1 MGSRWNED
9 PGRPR
14 GRHYDQQFADLA
26 RQGVDVHGEAHL
38 VEALLSSYRPEVT
51 APSVLDAGCGTGR
64 VAIELHRRGMQTVGV
79 DLDPEMLAAAQA
91 NAPELEWVEAD
102 LNTFELG
109 RSFDAAVLAGNVLLF
124 VESGREASV
133 VARVSAH
140 LAPGGLFI
148 CGFQV
153 RAGGYGPADVDRDAT
168 AAGLR
173 FVARWSTWDRKAWPR
188 DGGYQVS
195 LHRAPAAP

>member
-1 MGSRWNED
+1 MGSRWTED
-9 PGRPR
+9 PDRPR
-14 GRHYDQQFADLA
+14 GQHYDQRFAELA

-38 VEALLSSYRPEVT
+38 VAGLLSAYRPEVA

-64 VAIELHRRGMQTVGV
+64 VAIELHRRGIQTVGV
-79 DLDPEMLAAAQA
+79 DLDPEMLAAARA
-91 NAPELEWVEAD
+91 NAPALQWVEAD
-102 LNTFELG
+102 LAGLELG

-124 VESGREASV
+124 VEAGREAAV
-133 VARVSAH
+133 VARIAAH
-140 LAPGGLFI
+140 LAPRGLFI

-153 RAGGYGPADVDRDAT
+153 RPDGYGPTDLDRDAS

-173 FVARWSTWDRKAWPR
+173 FVARWATWDRKAWPS

-195 LHRAPAAP
+195 LHRAPAA